1 MIRLLISEWDGR
13 HDYLQTTAKHNVVWS
28 IWAGDHGELS
38 CAHLIASFTWNMHF
52 GLSWLI
58 TGSATLSKLSS
69 LRAEH
74 DLLPGCCTIVPVL
87 QILFSRLSMTSS
99 FQPLWEILSTAF
111 NNNKY
116 NNHRLRGSA
125 STVLTATG
133 QVNGKWRILT
143 PHRIETHEPT
153 ATKFRTIARK
163 CLTMGALKSKLPL
176 IIIVAT

>member
-1 MIRLLISEWDGR
+1 MITFRQQLSTTLFEAFELEIMVNCLVHTWLPVSHETCILA
-13 HDYLQTTAKHNVVWS
+13 YLDWS
-28 IWAGDHGELS
+28 RDLPPCRSCHRYVLNTICYLVAAQLYLS
-38 CAHLIASFTWNMHF
+38 CRFSSADYP
-52 GLSWLI
+52 WLQVSNPC
-58 TGSATLSKLSS
+58 G
-69 LRAEH
+69 
-74 DLLPGCCTIVPVL
+74 
-87 QILFSRLSMTSS
+87 
-99 FQPLWEILSTAF
+99 EILSTAF

-176 IIIVAT
+176 IIIVAP